1 MQPLL
6 KRQRGHG
13 QQEAP
18 ILALDCGSSCHE
30 LDPLHPVV
38 FLKTDVLVTVFLQQ
52 RGPCALSARDLRD
65 LTLEPAFT
73 TSARRRYRSEF
84 HALIPVSALETL
96 LDSFV
101 CTLFLSWY
109 YRSQGHLK
117 HLLSSS
123 PVPIERDHIDLSS

>member
-38 FLKTDVLVTVFLQQ
+38 FLKKGCASHGVSTAAGAMRVICEGFERFDVGTSIYHQ
-52 RGPCALSARDLRD
+52 CSA
-65 LTLEPAFT
+65 E
-73 TSARRRYRSEF
+73 
-84 HALIPVSALETL
+84 V
-96 LDSFV
+96 
-101 CTLFLSWY
+101 
-109 YRSQGHLK
+109 
-117 HLLSSS
+117 
-123 PVPIERDHIDLSS
+123 